1 MADYDA
7 ASLLMTSN
15 SVSFEAA
22 LPLVRSKRIDS
33 IDALRGFD
41 MFWIIGGD
49 HLLRSLPDIQD
60 NAITRTLAGQMEH
73 VPFAGLHA
81 YDLIYPIFVFI
92 VGAAIPFSLPR
103 IIEREGRPSALRRV
117 IIRGIILFLLG
128 VFYMGGVANGFSNVY
143 FAGVL
148 HRIGVAY
155 LFTGL
160 LFLFFRPRTLAII
173 AGTLLILYWA
183 LLTFVPVP
191 GIGHASY
198 EHGRNLAYWIDQHYL
213 PGQKFEGTI
222 LSTLA
227 AVANCLIGIFAGLI
241 LKDSSRSELAKVRA
255 LAVFGFALLVAG
267 LLWSFQFPIIKLLW
281 TSSYV
286 LIACGIGTI
295 LLSLFHLIIEVLN
308 FRTWSRP
315 FIWIGSNAITIYL
328 LSSVANFPK
337 LANRVVGGNVATF
350 LGPWAATVNALVA
363 LTMAIWVVWLLYQRK
378 VFIRL

>member
-1 MADYDA
+1 
-7 ASLLMTSN
+7 
-15 SVSFEAA
+15 
-22 LPLVRSKRIDS
+22 
-33 IDALRGFD
+33 
-41 MFWIIGGD
+41 
-49 HLLRSLPDIQD
+49 
-60 NAITRTLAGQMEH
+60 MEH

-92 VGAAIPFSLPR
+92 VGAAIPFSLPK

-117 IIRGIILFLLG
+117 IMRGVILFLLG

-227 AVANCLIGIFAGLI
+227 AVANCLLGIFAGLI

-286 LIACGIGTI
+286 LIACGIGAI

-328 LSSVANFPK
+328 LSFVANFPK

-378 VFIRL
+378 VFFRL